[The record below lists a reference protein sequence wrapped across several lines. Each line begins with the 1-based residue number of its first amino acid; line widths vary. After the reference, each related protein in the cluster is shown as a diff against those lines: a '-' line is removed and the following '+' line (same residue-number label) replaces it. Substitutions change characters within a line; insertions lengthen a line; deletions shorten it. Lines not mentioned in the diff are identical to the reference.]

1 MKSKL
6 FRFLTDRYQQEEVG
20 EREKNLFDNWYESL
34 DNRIQL
40 PEVNNEARRHQS
52 WRKVLDAIEDTAPV
66 QRKSGLVF
74 RRWLAG
80 AAALLLAGIGLFY
93 WNTPQEYQQEVAV
106 AIAPV
111 YRTITTEV
119 GERKRVDLPDGSTI
133 TLNARSQLRFDEN
146 QYGRTTRTIELLSGE
161 AFFDVAKDSSR
172 AFIVQAGVLQ
182 TTVLG
187 TSFNIRTY
195 DEMPEQVISVFTGRV
210 QVQRGQHML
219 GTLEKGQRIRFEK
232 EHANSLTEEFDRGYS
247 PSWTSGKVVLQDA
260 DFDEL
265 ALAINNTYGII
276 LQAGNAQIARQQY
289 SMPII
294 KYVSV
299 DEALRAIQS
308 IHQNKIRKEGNT
320 VILY

>member
-1 MKSKL
+1 MGNKL
-6 FRFLTDRYQQEEVG
+6 FRFLIDRYQQG
-20 EREKNLFDNWYESL
+20 QASKQEKQLFDDWYESL
-34 DNRIQL
+34 DDRIQV
-40 PEVNNEARRHQS
+40 PETDNEARRNQS
-52 WRKVLDAIEDTAPV
+52 WRRLLATIENTEPV
-66 QRKSGLVF
+66 KQKSNLPL
-74 RRWLAG
+74 RRWLVT
-80 AAALLLAGIGLFY
+80 AAALLIASIGLFY
-93 WNTPQEYQQEVAV
+93 WNTQQATQQQAHVAV
-106 AIAPV
+106 VPA
-111 YRTITTEV
+111 YRTITTQV

-146 QYGRTTRTIELLSGE
+146 QYGRTTRMVELLSGE
-161 AFFDVAKDSSR
+161 AFFEVAKDSSR

-187 TSFNIRTY
+187 TSFNIQAY
-195 DEMPEQVISVFTGRV
+195 GEMPEQVISVFTGRV
-210 QVQRGQHML
+210 QVQRGTHML

-232 EHANSLTEEFDRGYS
+232 ERANSLTEDFDREYS
-247 PSWTSGKVVLQDA
+247 HSWTSGRVVLQDA
-260 DFDEL
+260 EFNEL
-265 ALAINNTYGII
+265 ALAIKNTYGIV
-276 LQAGNAQIARQQY
+276 LRAGNDHVARQQY